1 MALAATSWTG
11 NGEDLDVSAGT
22 VTSTTDDSNYQM
34 NGTQI
39 TKNTV
44 TMRVTPSPR
53 SNGFHGGYGITSAAV
68 PDDTDDIDYGFD
80 IYQLGGGDPK
90 FRVKENGSTV
100 ETWDWESEDY
110 AEIQITDG
118 TIVYKVYNSAGVQQE
133 SHTSSLTFNHTS
145 ATYNLSAMQLYSSIQ
160 SSFTSMDDIG
170 APVSTSGLLNPP
182 PYSEVRF

>member
-39 TKNTV
+39 SSNTF
-44 TMRVTPSPR
+44 TLRVTPSPR
-53 SNGFHGGYGITSAAV
+53 SNGFHGGYGITSASV

-90 FRVKENGSTV
+90 FRVKESGSTV
-100 ETWDWESEDY
+100 ETWDWDENDY
-110 AEIQITDG
+110 AEIQVTAG
-118 TIVYKVYNSAGVQQE
+118 AIVYKVYNSAGVQQE
-133 SHTSSLTFNHTS
+133 THTSSLTFNHTS
-145 ATYNLSAMQLYSSIQ
+145 ATYNLTAMQLYSSIQ
-160 SSFTSMDDIG
+160 SSFTSMDDLG
-170 APVSTSGLLNPP
+170 SAVTSTTLFPP
-182 PYSEVRF
+182 PPLVVHF